1 MYLLPGGPD
10 LPMTPVAGRLAT
22 PPPEG
27 ANALHPAARLPT
39 ALVGIALI
47 VGGTI
52 LASNFRGFG
61 TWNARR
67 AIESMSGAEKLLRR
81 IQPWK
86 TLLQRP
92 MEDRVRQQ
100 VWVTRIV
107 GAAFAVAGVFMF
119 LYGAFGIGHVTT
131 N

>member
-1 MYLLPGGPD
+1 M
-10 LPMTPVAGRLAT
+10 
-22 PPPEG
+22 
-27 ANALHPAARLPT
+27 HPASRLPT
-39 ALVGIALI
+39 ALLGLALV
-47 VGGTI
+47 VGGTA
-52 LASNFRGFG
+52 LAINFRSFN

-67 AIESMSGAEKLLRR
+67 AIESMSWAEGHLRR

-92 MEDRVRQQ
+92 LEERVRLQA
-100 VWVTRIV
+100 WVTRIV
-107 GAAFAVAGVFMF
+107 GAGFAVAGVLLF